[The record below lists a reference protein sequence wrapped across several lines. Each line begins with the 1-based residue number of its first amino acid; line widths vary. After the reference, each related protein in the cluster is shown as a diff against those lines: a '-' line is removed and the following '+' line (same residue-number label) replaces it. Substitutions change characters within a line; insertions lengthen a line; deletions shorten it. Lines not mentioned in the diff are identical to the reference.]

1 MPSTTVEIKGKDNTS
16 RAFSSVNKAIGGLK
30 TGVLAI
36 GTAITG
42 ATVALGAWFS
52 SLKDTADRLQKVS
65 GQLNISAE
73 SLQKFQFGASQSGV
87 SNEKFNKGLQKLSYN
102 LGQAFKG
109 TKKQSDAFRILQVN
123 IKDADGNLR
132 KVDEILP
139 EVADG
144 FKAMGDNTFA
154 ISLAN
159 DLFER
164 SGVELLNFLRLGRE
178 GLENYGDALESFG
191 GVISTEGTNNAAEFN
206 DRVEALSL
214 SFRDKFAPIIKLA
227 NEALKPF
234 TKELDRAKMT
244 LPQLQKEIQGQI
256 NKLVKQR
263 DALKDSKKENKN
275 WTSVLVKGA
284 RATTVSKES
293 IQKQINVLAKQR
305 AEIKEQ
311 IKVQEEEFAKRKR
324 AIEKELK
331 MFKGKTEVIE
341 DQSVSVKDLVSN
353 YSQLRSAEKEIKLS
367 AETIITLYE
376 QMALGKEKVMKVN
389 EESFEDEMDFL
400 DDLEKEYKKKD
411 FAYAKMLEERRIL
424 EKKHHE
430 QVVADATS
438 TITSLSASVK
448 DESDDLFYLYQATS
462 IGQAIM
468 STHEAATKALTAGP
482 YLGPILAGLIYGLGM
497 ANVNKIR
504 KEKPPSQRY
513 LGGNVSAG
521 QQYLVGERG
530 PEILRMGNRGGNV
543 VPNNAIGGP
552 TNVLIN
558 ISAVD
563 ARGIDDLLH
572 RKRDTLVGI
581 INQSL
586 HRQTRQAI

>member
-16 RAFSSVNKAIGGLK
+16 RAFNSVNKAIGGLK
-30 TGVLAI
+30 TGVIAI

-42 ATVALGAWFS
+42 ATVALGAWFN
-52 SLKDTADRLQKVS
+52 SLKDTADRIQKVS

-73 SLQKFQFGASQSGV
+73 ALQKFQFGASQSGV
-87 SNEKFNKGLQKLSYN
+87 SNEKFNKSLQKLSYN
-102 LGQAFKG
+102 LGQAFIGAKN
-109 TKKQSDAFRILQVN
+109 QADAFRILQVN
-123 IKDADGNLR
+123 IKNSDGSLR

-144 FKAMGDNTFA
+144 FKALGDNT
-154 ISLAN
+154 ISTKLAQ

-164 SGVELLNFLRLGRE
+164 SGTELLNFLRLGSE
-178 GLENYGDALESFG
+178 GIRNYGKALENLG
-191 GVISTEGTNNAAEFN
+191 GVITTDATNNSADFN
-206 DRVEALSL
+206 DRIEALAL
-214 SFRDKFAPIIKLA
+214 SFRDKFAPIIALA

-263 DALKDSKKENKN
+263 NALKDSKNENEGLLA
-275 WTSVLVKGA
+275 SLLKGA
-284 RATTVSKES
+284 RASTVSKAS
-293 IQKQINVLAKQR
+293 IQKQIDVLAKQR
-305 AEIKEQ
+305 AEIEQ
-311 IKVQEEEFAKRKR
+311 QIEANENEFEQKKKLIEQEIK
-324 AIEKELK
+324 AIEKKDDATEAQEDFAFSIYETNDALLSQQSALKDTSKGFEEL
-331 MFKGKTEVIE
+331 
-341 DQSVSVKDLVSN
+341 LVQKQN
-353 YSQLRSAEKEIKLS
+353 QIDMNAELFE
-367 AETIITLYE
+367 E
-376 QMALGKEKVMKVN
+376 EK
-389 EESFEDEMDFL
+389 DFL
-400 DDLEKEYKKKD
+400 EELEKEYKKKD
-411 FAYAKMLEERRIL
+411 FAYAKMVAEQIEQDKKKREEGTKAGLASI
-424 EKKHHE
+424 
-430 QVVADATS
+430 QQ
-438 TITSLSASVK
+438 LSAGVK

-468 STHEAATKALTAGP
+468 STHEAAAKALTAGP
-482 YLGPILAGLIYGLGM
+482 VLGPIMAGLIYGLGM

-530 PEILRMGNRGGNV
+530 PEILQMGNRGGNI
-543 VPNNAIGGP
+543 VPNDAIGKP

-572 RKRDTLVGI
+572 RKKDTIVGI

>member
-16 RAFSSVNKAIGGLK
+16 RAFNSVNKAIGGLK
-30 TGVLAI
+30 TGVIAI

-42 ATVALGAWFS
+42 ATVALGAWFN
-52 SLKDTADRLQKVS
+52 SLKDTADRIQKVS

-73 SLQKFQFGASQSGV
+73 ALQKFQFGASQSGV
-87 SNEKFNKGLQKLSYN
+87 SNEKFNKSLQKLSYN
-102 LGQAFKG
+102 LGQAFIGAKN
-109 TKKQSDAFRILQVN
+109 QADAFRILQVN
-123 IKDADGNLR
+123 IKNSDGSLR

-144 FKAMGDNTFA
+144 FKALGDNT
-154 ISLAN
+154 ISTKLAQ

-164 SGVELLNFLRLGRE
+164 SGTELLNFLRLGSE
-178 GLENYGDALESFG
+178 GIGNYGKALENLG
-191 GVISTEGTNNAAEFN
+191 GVITTEATNNSADFN
-206 DRVEALSL
+206 DRIEALAL
-214 SFRDKFAPIIKLA
+214 SFRDKFAPIIALA

-263 DALKDSKKENKN
+263 NALKDSKNENEGLLA
-275 WTSVLVKGA
+275 SLLKGA
-284 RATTVSKES
+284 RASTVSKAS
-293 IQKQINVLAKQR
+293 IQKQIDVLAKQR
-305 AEIKEQ
+305 AEIEQ
-311 IKVQEEEFAKRKR
+311 QIEANENEFEQKKKLIEQEIK
-324 AIEKELK
+324 AIEKKDDATEAQEDFAFSIYETNDALLSQQSALKDTSKGFEEL
-331 MFKGKTEVIE
+331 
-341 DQSVSVKDLVSN
+341 LVQKQN
-353 YSQLRSAEKEIKLS
+353 QIDMNAELFE
-367 AETIITLYE
+367 E
-376 QMALGKEKVMKVN
+376 EK
-389 EESFEDEMDFL
+389 DFL
-400 DDLEKEYKKKD
+400 EELEKEYKKKD
-411 FAYAKMLEERRIL
+411 FAYAKMVAEQIEQDKKKREEGTKAGLASI
-424 EKKHHE
+424 
-430 QVVADATS
+430 QQ
-438 TITSLSASVK
+438 LSAGVK

-468 STHEAATKALTAGP
+468 STHEAAAKALTAGP
-482 YLGPILAGLIYGLGM
+482 VLGPIMAGLIYGLGM

-530 PEILRMGNRGGNV
+530 PEILQMGNRGGNI
-543 VPNNAIGGP
+543 VPNNAIGKP

-572 RKRDTLVGI
+572 RKKDTLVGI